1 MEKSCLRG
9 KEGYPLPPPPTPTPT
24 PSRVSLSENLYGR
37 KVDSF
42 AIENSARACSDYLTV
57 TELPRA
63 GRVKVSGTLSN
74 DDGDGSENITKNEFA
89 SF

>member
-9 KEGYPLPPPPTPTPT
+9 KEGYPLHPHPPPPPLTPTPT

-57 TELPRA
+57 TQLLGLGEAKYQGP
-63 GRVKVSGTLSN
+63 
-74 DDGDGSENITKNEFA
+74 
-89 SF
+89 

>member
-9 KEGYPLPPPPTPTPT
+9 KEGYPLPPPPTPT

-42 AIENSARACSDYLTV
+42 AVENSARACSDYLTV
-57 TELPRA
+57 TELLGLGESKYQGP
-63 GRVKVSGTLSN
+63 
-74 DDGDGSENITKNEFA
+74 
-89 SF
+89 